1 MNSKP
6 NNQEHLTFGCRAIN
20 GLCLLAVLTGCWG
33 SDLHRVGGRV
43 SFADGS
49 PLSGGRVVVDY
60 GNGKMAAGRINTD
73 GFFSIGTLKETDG
86 MKAGTYR
93 VAIKDALAPKSA
105 DSSEFYVLVHQ
116 KFTDPMTSGLE
127 FTVPDERFWKIVVER
142 P

>member
-1 MNSKP
+1 MKSKP
-6 NNQEHLTFGCRAIN
+6 NNQEHRTFCCRAIS
-20 GLCLLAVLTGCWG
+20 GLCVLAVLAGCWG
-33 SDLHRVGGRV
+33 GDLHRVGGRV

-60 GNGKMAAGRINTD
+60 GNGKMAAGRINPD
-73 GFFSIGTLKETDG
+73 GSFRIGTLKDADG

-116 KFTDPMTSGLE
+116 KFTDPTTSGLE
-127 FTVPDERFWKIVVER
+127 FTVPDEKFWKIVVER